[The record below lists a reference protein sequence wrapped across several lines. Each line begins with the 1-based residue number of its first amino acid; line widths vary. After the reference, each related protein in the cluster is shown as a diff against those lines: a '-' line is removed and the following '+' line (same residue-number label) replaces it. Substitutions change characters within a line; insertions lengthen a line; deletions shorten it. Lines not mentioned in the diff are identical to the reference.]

1 MVLSWFMWTTKVAI
15 IADCFVLYTWNQVSL
30 HIYPYESQKKAIYCS
45 NKCIAY
51 FFQMTD
57 DQNNIALGKY
67 KKGSNKYQCHCI
79 LMSWWPFTD
88 RSVS

>member
-1 MVLSWFMWTTKVAI
+1 MIHVGYEGCNNCRLF
-15 IADCFVLYTWNQVSL
+15 CFIYMKPGKPCLLPS
-30 HIYPYESQKKAIYCS
+30 YPYESQKQAIYCS

-57 DQNNIALGKY
+57 NQNNIALGKF

>member
-1 MVLSWFMWTTKVAI
+1 MIHVDYEGCNNCRLF
-15 IADCFVLYTWNQVSL
+15 CFIYMKPGKPSYTHMNHKRKQFIVQINASL
-30 HIYPYESQKKAIYCS
+30 T
-45 NKCIAY
+45 

-79 LMSWWPFTD
+79 LMSW
-88 RSVS
+88 

>member
-15 IADCFVLYTWNQVSL
+15 IADWFVLYTWHQVSL

-51 FFQMTD
+51 FFQMKD

>member
-15 IADCFVLYTWNQVSL
+15 IADCFIYMKPGKSCLLPS
-30 HIYPYESQKKAIYCS
+30 YPYESQKKAIYCS
-45 NKCIAY
+45 NKCIAS

-67 KKGSNKYQCHCI
+67 KKGSNKY
-79 LMSWWPFTD
+79 
-88 RSVS
+88 